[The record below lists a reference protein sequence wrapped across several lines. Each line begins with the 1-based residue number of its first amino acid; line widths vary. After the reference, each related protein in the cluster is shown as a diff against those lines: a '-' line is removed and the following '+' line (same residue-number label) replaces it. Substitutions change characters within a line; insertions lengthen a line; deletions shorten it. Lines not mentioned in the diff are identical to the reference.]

1 MLEKLFELPAN
12 QRRLAWMSTQKA
24 IELASL
30 QDETQF
36 ESNLRLIL
44 DEMTS
49 KLISKLISFMSQF

>member
-1 MLEKLFELPAN
+1 
-12 QRRLAWMSTQKA
+12 MSTQKA